1 MELKTF
7 KKWIYKYNYFRNEK
21 WEFVVFAYPLHRLM
35 SWIIDWIFIGILLL
49 IISVF
54 ILWDSFNSETFEKFY
69 HSLFARGIISL
80 YHAIF
85 WILWNW
91 KTIWK
96 NFMGLQVVNK
106 DFTKIRRYQAIWRSL
121 WYLPHA
127 MLANLPY
134 LIMFFTK
141 KNVAISDLVAQTYV
155 VYQNKKTPKFI
166 LEAENDVTKS

>member
-7 KKWIYKYNYFRNEK
+7 KKWIYKYYYCKNEK
-21 WEFVVFAYPLHRLM
+21 WNLIVFSYPLHRLM
-35 SWIIDWIFIGILLL
+35 SWLIDWVFIGILLA
-49 IISVF
+49 IIF
-54 ILWDSFNSETFEKFY
+54 ILWDTFNFATFKEFY
-69 HSLFARGIISL
+69 DSLFAWGIIIL

-96 NFMGLQVVNK
+96 NFMWLKVVDK
-106 DFTKIRRYQAIWRSL
+106 KFTKIKWYQAIWRSL

-127 MLANLPY
+127 MVANLPY

-141 KNVAISDLVAQTYV
+141 KNVAINDMVAQTYV
-155 VYQNKKTPKFI
+155 VYQDKKIPKFI
-166 LEAENDVTKS
+166 LETENIKD